1 MEAVQPM
8 SATATTVLAL
18 SDNQSAWAGTLV
30 VGFVVLLVVIA
41 LLEGL
46 RRSVNTLGDD
56 IWSTWVNGKAVVKNT
71 AMTYLL
77 KNTRD
82 SGDELVKELA
92 NHG

>member
-1 MEAVQPM
+1 M

-46 RRSVNTLGDD
+46 RRTVNQLGDD
-56 IWSTWVNGKAVVKNT
+56 IWATWVNGKAVVKNT
-71 AMTYLL
+71 AMTYSL
-77 KNTRD
+77 KNTRE
-82 SGDELVKELA
+82 SGEELVQELN

>member
-1 MEAVQPM
+1 MN
-8 SATATTVLAL
+8 ATATTVLAL
-18 SDNQSAWAGTLV
+18 SDNQSAWVATLV

-46 RRSVNTLGDD
+46 RRTVNTLGDD
-56 IWSTWVNGKAVVKNT
+56 IWATWVNGKAVVKNT
-71 AMTYLL
+71 AMTYSL

-82 SGDELVKELA
+82 SSDELVEELA